1 MFTYSFIKVIKC
13 QKYIFKKLSHEKNK
27 NKANIRK
34 HVMPHEDETNC
45 PVEFCLFIKKNA
57 QMMVLPF

>member
-1 MFTYSFIKVIKC
+1 MFMYSLIKVIKY
-13 QKYIFKKLSHEKNK
+13 QKYIFTKLSYEKRS

-34 HVMPHEDETNC
+34 HIMSHEDETNC